1 MSNKRILAI
10 SLLFPLVAVS
20 SAALAGTTISDRR
33 YWPSEAV
40 VSSGNAGAPNDANS
54 AFASTQIAPRFQG
67 TVTPS
72 GGNMGRYSG
81 GPKSLR

>member
-1 MSNKRILAI
+1 MSNKRILTI
-10 SLLFPLVAVS
+10 SLLLPLVAIS
-20 SAALAGTTISDRR
+20 SAALAGTTISDKR
-33 YWPSEAV
+33 YWPSEAA
-40 VSSGNAGAPNDANS
+40 VSAGNAGAPNDASS

-67 TVTPS
+67 AVTPG

>member
-1 MSNKRILAI
+1 MFTKHFIAI
-10 SLLFPLVAVS
+10 SVVLPLVAIS

-33 YWPSEAV
+33 YWPSEAAV
-40 VSSGNAGAPNDANS
+40 GAGKAAAPSDASS
-54 AFASTQIAPRFQG
+54 AFASTQTAPRFQS
-67 TVTPS
+67 TVEPG